1 VAHWTF
7 DEGAG
12 TVALDSSGNGND
24 GIFVGDPQW
33 VDGVIGGA
41 LEFNGDDYLD
51 CGNGPS
57 LQIQDA
63 ITISFWFNVDAFQN
77 TWEGFLAKGDN
88 SYRVSRGPGTGD
100 ATHMGISG
108 TSAGDGNGWFN
119 GNSIV
124 TGGVWHHFAGTYD
137 GAEGRI
143 YIDGVLDA
151 TSPGTGQINISDYNF
166 YIGENAQAT
175 GRFLHGI
182 LDDVRIYNQALSQAE
197 IRVAMKG
204 PSAGEP
210 VAELM
215 FAEDFES
222 YAVGTDLHGVNN
234 WEGWEGAA
242 GAGAPVSDAF
252 AYSGSNS
259 VEIIGTADLV
269 KVLDFTGGSLT
280 LTAMQYIPSGTTG
293 DTFFILMNQYAPNPL
308 DWSPQTKFS
317 LDSGQINDGGGAIVY
332 DQWVELKYVIDLD
345 NNTVDEYYNGVVIR
359 SGQWDNDGHNTLQA
373 IDLYSAGASSV
384 YYDDIVIE

>member
-1 VAHWTF
+1 MNAT
-7 DEGAG
+7 A
-12 TVALDSSGNGND
+12 
-24 GIFVGDPQW
+24 
-33 VDGVIGGA
+33 
-41 LEFNGDDYLD
+41 
-51 CGNGPS
+51 
-57 LQIQDA
+57 
-63 ITISFWFNVDAFQN
+63 ISF
-77 TWEGFLAKGDN
+77 DN
-88 SYRVSRGPGTGD
+88 DVAYKYYQVMFPTVRDPGSANSMQIAEVELLGVPGPV
-100 ATHMGISG
+100 
-108 TSAGDGNGWFN
+108 F
-119 GNSIV
+119 V
-124 TGGVWHHFAGTYD
+124 
-137 GAEGRI
+137 
-143 YIDGVLDA
+143 
-151 TSPGTGQINISDYNF
+151 
-166 YIGENAQAT
+166 
-175 GRFLHGI
+175 
-182 LDDVRIYNQALSQAE
+182 
-197 IRVAMKG
+197 
-204 PSAGEP
+204 
-210 VAELM
+210 
-215 FAEDFES
+215 EDFES

-259 VEIIGTADLV
+259 VEIISSADLV

-317 LDSGQINDGGGAIVY
+317 LDSGQINDGQGTIVY

-345 NNTVDEYYNGVVIR
+345 NNTVDVLYNGALLE